1 MISFIKTSFYI
12 LLEILGIGLFVLLGY
27 FEITGLVGFLI
38 SMVGLAMIV
47 YSTYNLFE
55 KNMVF
60 RFIILSIAE
69 LVSLTST
76 GYIEKDEKLN
86 PKY

>member
-69 LVSLTST
+69 LISGPYT
-76 GYIEKDEKLN
+76 GYVKNDEKLN